1 MISTQ
6 TVREGQKIKK
16 VNFLEVKAEEDIAKT
31 RVAGQTEINNSIIE
45 SYKASELK
53 NINNNPEDYIS

>member
-1 MISTQ
+1 M
-6 TVREGQKIKK
+6 
-16 VNFLEVKAEEDIAKT
+16 EVKAEEDIAKT

-53 NINNNPEDYIS
+53 NIKNNPEDYIS